1 MMKTLSQADQ
11 DRIAQAVA
19 QAEKTTAGEIHCVLA
34 PEVGGDREDAMAW
47 GAAAALLL
55 PPIALFLGLR
65 LDHPFPGWPLAQWQA
80 AHGALAD
87 LTMRTAVSNYITL
100 QALVFI
106 ITALVVSIP
115 PIRRLITP
123 RPLKAARVK
132 RAAVAH
138 FLAQGMHLTR
148 NRTGVLIFAA
158 LAEHRV
164 EVIADE
170 GIHAAA
176 PTAVWDEVVSDLV
189 AGLKSGRIADGFV
202 AAITRT
208 GAVLAA
214 HVPPRPGDAN
224 ELPDGLTI
232 LPR

>member
-1 MMKTLSQADQ
+1 MKTLSQADL
-11 DRIAQAVA
+11 DRVAQAVA

-55 PPIALFLGLR
+55 PPIALFLGLN
-65 LDHPFPGWPLAQWQA
+65 LEQPFPGWPLTEWQA
-80 AHGALAD
+80 GHGAVAD
-87 LTMRTAVSNYITL
+87 MAIRAAISNYVAL

-106 ITALVVSIP
+106 VTALVVSIP

-132 RAAVAH
+132 RAATAH
-138 FLAQGMHLTR
+138 FLAQGLHLTQG
-148 NRTGVLIFAA
+148 RTGVLIFAA

-176 PTAVWDEVVSDLV
+176 PKAVWDEVVADMV

-202 AAITRT
+202 AAIGRA
-208 GAVLAA
+208 GAILAA
-214 HVPPRPGDAN
+214 HVPPRPDDVN
-224 ELPDGLTI
+224 ELPDGLTV